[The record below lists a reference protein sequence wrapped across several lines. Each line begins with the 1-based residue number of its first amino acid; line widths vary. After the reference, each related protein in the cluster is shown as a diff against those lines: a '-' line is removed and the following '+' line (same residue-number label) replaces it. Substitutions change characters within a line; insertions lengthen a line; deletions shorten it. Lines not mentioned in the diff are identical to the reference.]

1 MKAKCPKCQQQVELG
16 ARVGW
21 KVGATL
27 LGGAI
32 GKNASSGLGGMLIG
46 GLLGAA
52 IGHFFDAAVLPNC
65 ASCQVALQL
74 VEQIV

>member
-32 GKNASSGLGGMLIG
+32 GKSTGSGLGGMLIG

-52 IGHFFDAAVLPNC
+52 AGHLLDATVLPNC
-65 ASCQVALQL
+65 ASCQVALHL
-74 VEQIV
+74 VEQMV